1 MLRFILVS
9 TILLAQALAA
19 LSKADQL
26 PFHADSSCEERAK
39 EAGRCYIALASNS
52 RPQANS
58 ADVTF
63 RLAHPRLDSR
73 S

>member
-58 ADVTF
+58 ADVI
-63 RLAHPRLDSR
+63 L
-73 S
+73 